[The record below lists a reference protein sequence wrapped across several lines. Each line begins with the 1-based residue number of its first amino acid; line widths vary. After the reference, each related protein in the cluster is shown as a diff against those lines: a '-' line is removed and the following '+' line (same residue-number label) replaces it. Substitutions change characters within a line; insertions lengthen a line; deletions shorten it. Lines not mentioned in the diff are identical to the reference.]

1 MTITKPILQS
11 ARPVHNLSA
20 LSAAC
25 GGVKRVEIGGKDWV
39 FWD

>member
-11 ARPVHNLSA
+11 LSA